1 MEHTLGQINTNI
13 YFPQG
18 ILEKKGAGSPDI
30 PDDSSS
36 MLISTVC
43 HELRTPLAIIRGYTS
58 LLLDYDDSLEN
69 TEKHEYVE
77 SIDKATNRLVELV
90 DDILDMS
97 RLEAGMLRLE
107 KTSIA
112 LTELTR
118 EAVSEAQLRA
128 PDYRIIFITEQDIPC
143 IHIDVRRIR
152 QVLDNIL
159 DNAIKY
165 SKEGTDITVRL
176 TMRENDLLVSIS
188 DNGIG
193 IPPCDLEK
201 VFQRMFRLER
211 QVTTGSKGIGL
222 GLTICRGLVEAHG
235 GSIWLNSE
243 EGMGSTV
250 YFTLPF

>member
-1 MEHTLGQINTNI
+1 MEQTTTNI
-13 YFPQG
+13 YLPQG
-18 ILEKKGAGSPDI
+18 TLEKKDTESYV
-30 PDDSSS
+30 SNENSS
-36 MLISTVC
+36 MLLSTVC

-58 LLLDYDDSLEN
+58 LLIDYDDSLEN
-69 TEKHEYVE
+69 AEKHEYVE
-77 SIDKATNRLVELV
+77 SIDKATDRLVELV

-97 RLEAGMLRLE
+97 RLESGKLHLE
-107 KTSIA
+107 KTLTA

-128 PDYRIIFITEQDIPC
+128 PNYRMNYITEQDVPRIY
-143 IHIDVRRIR
+143 IDVRRIR

-165 SKEGTDITVRL
+165 SEEGTDITVRL
-176 TMRENDLLVSIS
+176 KSRENDLLVSIS

-193 IPPCDLEK
+193 IPPDDLEK
-201 VFQRMFRLER
+201 VFQRMFRLRR

-222 GLTICRGLVEAHG
+222 GLTICRGLIEAHG
-235 GSIWLNSE
+235 GSIWLDSE